1 MPITNNVFN
10 NDWQQPKKKSKIAS
24 IGFQTITFVHA
35 IIDQM
40 ETWTIV
46 ITSR

>member
-10 NDWQQPKKKSKIAS
+10 NDWQQPKKKKIAS
-24 IGFQTITFVHA
+24 IGFQTITFVNA

-40 ETWTIV
+40 ETWTLI